1 MGTSL
6 AKKAKADPAPFFS
19 SIILYGLSVW
29 LLWSYCMKVLTPTM
43 ASITDLSRSFIVN
56 DIELNSSYIGDNQVV
71 GWASAAMLI
80 LFLLAVDEF
89 KNLRALS
96 NWRGYITSVFAI
108 LATLMLQAMV
118 SVLEFTPTEGLP
130 FLVVGTPI
138 LASYLLILGDMPL
151 ILSGEASKNQLL
163 KSGIPAGIFI
173 FLALFLTSAPPIIR
187 QNLVEL
193 LSLSIVGI
201 CVASLA
207 IIMTESGNP
216 GEQDRRFAALIFAI
230 SIPTALFITTRL
242 LFLLNNPDTVTRE
255 RWNLDWSFMSELN
268 TFVINVWPLDAVFGE
283 DSRWRFYFTAIINS
297 ARVTLLSILLCTI
310 LGIFIGVMRLSS
322 NKLAS
327 SMATVYVEVFRNL
340 PLAVLLFLIATQLG
354 ETLPLFREEAN
365 INGWIFYSN
374 KGIWTLTTEAWR
386 LALFL
391 ISLVAVWI
399 GFRIMDRNGV
409 DDSNSAVL
417 QRSGIWG
424 AATVLGIALMLQGST
439 MPEVIKPIPESPA
452 SWSIIENTA
461 FEITPMFTAMV
472 MGLTLFTASVVA
484 EIVRGSIQSLPRG
497 QVEAAVSL
505 ALTPFQRLRLV
516 ILPQALR
523 SMIPLLNSQYMN
535 VWKNS
540 SLAIIVAY
548 SDVFYV
554 IFVMMNNVGKLIP
567 LFLLLLVTYQAGSL
581 LISGIMNAYNA
592 RVTRVRI

>member
-1 MGTSL
+1 
-6 AKKAKADPAPFFS
+6 
-19 SIILYGLSVW
+19 
-29 LLWSYCMKVLTPTM
+29 MKVLTPTM

-56 DIELNSSYIGDNQVV
+56 GIELNSSYIGDNQVV
-71 GWASAAMLI
+71 GWASAAILI

-108 LATLMLQAMV
+108 LATLILQAMV
-118 SVLEFTPTEGLP
+118 SILEFTPTEGLP

-151 ILSGEASKNQLL
+151 ILSGKASKNQLL
-163 KSGIPAGIFI
+163 RSGVPAGIFI
-173 FLALFLTSAPPIIR
+173 ILALFLTSAPPIIR

-193 LSLSIVGI
+193 FSLSIVGI
-201 CVASLA
+201 CIASLA
-207 IIMTESGNP
+207 TIMTESGNP

-255 RWNLDWSFMSELN
+255 RWNLDWSFMGELN

-374 KGIWTLTTEAWR
+374 KGIWTLTTEGWR

-391 ISLVAVWI
+391 VSLVAVWI
-399 GFRIMDRNGV
+399 GFRIMDRDGV
-409 DDSNSAVL
+409 DDSNRAVL

-424 AATVLGIALMLQGST
+424 AVTVLGIALMLHGST

-461 FEITPMFTAMV
+461 FEITPMFMAMV

-567 LFLLLLVTYQAGSL
+567 LFILLLVTYQAGSL

>member
-1 MGTSL
+1 MGMSL
-6 AKKAKADPAPFFS
+6 AKKAKGDPARFFF

-29 LLWSYCMKVLTPTM
+29 ILWSYCMKVLTPTM

-71 GWASAAMLI
+71 GWASAAILI

-108 LATLMLQAMV
+108 LATLILQAMV
-118 SVLEFTPTEGLP
+118 SILEFTPTEGLP

-193 LSLSIVGI
+193 FSLSIVGI
-201 CVASLA
+201 CFASLA

-255 RWNLDWSFMSELN
+255 RWNLDWSFMNELN

-297 ARVTLLSILLCTI
+297 ARVTLLSIVLCTI

-391 ISLVAVWI
+391 ISLLAVWI

-409 DDSNSAVL
+409 DDSNRAVL

>member
-1 MGTSL
+1 MSL
-6 AKKAKADPAPFFS
+6 AKKAKGDPAPFFF

-29 LLWSYCMKVLTPTM
+29 ILWSYCMKVLTPTM

-71 GWASAAMLI
+71 GWASAAILI

-108 LATLMLQAMV
+108 LATLILQAMV
-118 SVLEFTPTEGLP
+118 SILEFTPTEGLP

-193 LSLSIVGI
+193 FSLSIVGI
-201 CVASLA
+201 CFASLA

-255 RWNLDWSFMSELN
+255 RWNLDWSFMNELN

-297 ARVTLLSILLCTI
+297 ARVTLLSIVLCTI

-391 ISLVAVWI
+391 ISLLAVWI

-409 DDSNSAVL
+409 DDSNRAVL

>member
-1 MGTSL
+1 
-6 AKKAKADPAPFFS
+6 
-19 SIILYGLSVW
+19 
-29 LLWSYCMKVLTPTM
+29 MKVLTPTM

-56 DIELNSSYIGDNQVV
+56 GIELNSSYIGDNQVV
-71 GWASAAMLI
+71 GWASAAILI

-108 LATLMLQAMV
+108 LATLILQAMV
-118 SVLEFTPTEGLP
+118 SILEFTPTEGLP

-151 ILSGEASKNQLL
+151 ILSGKASKNQLL
-163 KSGIPAGIFI
+163 RSGVPAGIFI
-173 FLALFLTSAPPIIR
+173 ILALFLTSAPPIIR

-193 LSLSIVGI
+193 FSLSIVGI
-201 CVASLA
+201 CIASLA

-374 KGIWTLTTEAWR
+374 KGIWTLTTEGWR

-391 ISLVAVWI
+391 VSLVAVWI
-399 GFRIMDRNGV
+399 GFRIMDRDGV
-409 DDSNSAVL
+409 DDSNRAVL

-424 AATVLGIALMLQGST
+424 AATVLGIALMLHGST

-461 FEITPMFTAMV
+461 FEITPMFMAMV

-567 LFLLLLVTYQAGSL
+567 LFILLLVTYQAGSL

>member
-1 MGTSL
+1 
-6 AKKAKADPAPFFS
+6 
-19 SIILYGLSVW
+19 
-29 LLWSYCMKVLTPTM
+29 MKVLTPTM

-56 DIELNSSYIGDNQVV
+56 GIELNSSYIGDNQVV
-71 GWASAAMLI
+71 GWASAAILI

-108 LATLMLQAMV
+108 LATLILQAMV
-118 SVLEFTPTEGLP
+118 SILEFTPTEGLP

-151 ILSGEASKNQLL
+151 ILSGKASKNQLL
-163 KSGIPAGIFI
+163 RSGVPAGIFI
-173 FLALFLTSAPPIIR
+173 ILALFLTSAPPIIR

-193 LSLSIVGI
+193 FSLSIVGI
-201 CVASLA
+201 CIASLA
-207 IIMTESGNP
+207 TIMTESGNP

-374 KGIWTLTTEAWR
+374 KGIWTLTTEGWR

-391 ISLVAVWI
+391 VSLVAVWI
-399 GFRIMDRNGV
+399 GFRIMDRDGV
-409 DDSNSAVL
+409 DDSNRAVL

-424 AATVLGIALMLQGST
+424 AATVLGIALMLHGST

-461 FEITPMFTAMV
+461 FEITPMFMAMV

-567 LFLLLLVTYQAGSL
+567 LFILLLVTYQAGSL

>member
-1 MGTSL
+1 M
-6 AKKAKADPAPFFS
+6 
-19 SIILYGLSVW
+19 
-29 LLWSYCMKVLTPTM
+29 
-43 ASITDLSRSFIVN
+43 
-56 DIELNSSYIGDNQVV
+56 
-71 GWASAAMLI
+71 GWASAAILI

-108 LATLMLQAMV
+108 LATLILQAMV
-118 SVLEFTPTEGLP
+118 SILEFTPTEGLP

-151 ILSGEASKNQLL
+151 ILSGKASKNQLL
-163 KSGIPAGIFI
+163 RSGVPAGIFI
-173 FLALFLTSAPPIIR
+173 IIALFLTSAPPIIR

-193 LSLSIVGI
+193 FSLSIVGI
-201 CVASLA
+201 CIASLA

-230 SIPTALFITTRL
+230 SVPTALFITTRL

-374 KGIWTLTTEAWR
+374 KGIWTLTTEGWR

-391 ISLVAVWI
+391 VSLVAVWI
-399 GFRIMDRNGV
+399 GFRIMDRDGV
-409 DDSNSAVL
+409 DDSNRAVL

-424 AATVLGIALMLQGST
+424 AATVLGIALMLHGST

-461 FEITPMFTAMV
+461 FEITPMFMAMV
-472 MGLTLFTASVVA
+472 IGLTLFTASVVA

-567 LFLLLLVTYQAGSL
+567 LFILLLVTYQAGSL

>member
-1 MGTSL
+1 
-6 AKKAKADPAPFFS
+6 
-19 SIILYGLSVW
+19 
-29 LLWSYCMKVLTPTM
+29 MKVLTPTM

-56 DIELNSSYIGDNQVV
+56 GIELNSSYIGDNQVV
-71 GWASAAMLI
+71 GWASAAILI

-108 LATLMLQAMV
+108 LATLILQAMV
-118 SVLEFTPTEGLP
+118 SILEFTPTEGLP

-151 ILSGEASKNQLL
+151 ILSGKASKNQLL
-163 KSGIPAGIFI
+163 RSGVPAGIFI
-173 FLALFLTSAPPIIR
+173 ILALFLTSAPPIIR

-193 LSLSIVGI
+193 FSLSIVGI
-201 CVASLA
+201 CIASLA

-230 SIPTALFITTRL
+230 SVPTALFITTRL

-255 RWNLDWSFMSELN
+255 RWNLDWSFMNELN

-374 KGIWTLTTEAWR
+374 KGIWTLTTEGWR

-391 ISLVAVWI
+391 VSLVAVWI
-399 GFRIMDRNGV
+399 GFRIMDRDGV
-409 DDSNSAVL
+409 DDSNRAVL

-424 AATVLGIALMLQGST
+424 AATVLGIALMLHGST

-461 FEITPMFTAMV
+461 FEITPMFMAMV

-567 LFLLLLVTYQAGSL
+567 LFILLLVTYQAGSL

>member
-1 MGTSL
+1 MGMSL
-6 AKKAKADPAPFFS
+6 AKKAKGDPAPFFF

-29 LLWSYCMKVLTPTM
+29 ILWSYCMKVLTPTM

-71 GWASAAMLI
+71 GWASAAILI

-108 LATLMLQAMV
+108 LATLILQAMV
-118 SVLEFTPTEGLP
+118 SILEFTPTEGLP

-193 LSLSIVGI
+193 FSLSIVGI
-201 CVASLA
+201 CFASLA

-255 RWNLDWSFMSELN
+255 RWNLDWSFMNELN

-297 ARVTLLSILLCTI
+297 ARVTLLSIVLCTI

-391 ISLVAVWI
+391 ISLLAVWI

-409 DDSNSAVL
+409 DDSNRAVL

-581 LISGIMNAYNA
+581 IISGIMNAYNA
-592 RVTRVRI
+592 RITRVRI

>member
-1 MGTSL
+1 
-6 AKKAKADPAPFFS
+6 
-19 SIILYGLSVW
+19 
-29 LLWSYCMKVLTPTM
+29 MKVLTPTM

-56 DIELNSSYIGDNQVV
+56 GIELNSSYIGDNQVV
-71 GWASAAMLI
+71 GWASAAILI

-108 LATLMLQAMV
+108 LATLILQAMV
-118 SVLEFTPTEGLP
+118 SILEFTPTEGLP

-151 ILSGEASKNQLL
+151 ILSGKASKNQLL
-163 KSGIPAGIFI
+163 RSGVPAGIFI
-173 FLALFLTSAPPIIR
+173 ILALFLTSAPPIIR

-193 LSLSIVGI
+193 FSLSIVGI
-201 CVASLA
+201 CIASLA

-374 KGIWTLTTEAWR
+374 KGIWTLTTEGWR

-391 ISLVAVWI
+391 VSLAAVWI
-399 GFRIMDRNGV
+399 GFRIMDRDGV
-409 DDSNSAVL
+409 DDSNRAVL

-424 AATVLGIALMLQGST
+424 AATVLGIALMLHGST

-461 FEITPMFTAMV
+461 FEITPMFMAMV

-567 LFLLLLVTYQAGSL
+567 LFILLLVTYQAGSL

>member
-1 MGTSL
+1 MGMSL
-6 AKKAKADPAPFFS
+6 AKKAKGDPAPFFF

-29 LLWSYCMKVLTPTM
+29 ILWSYCMKVLTPTM

-71 GWASAAMLI
+71 GWASAAILI

-108 LATLMLQAMV
+108 LATLILQAMV
-118 SVLEFTPTEGLP
+118 SILEFTPTEGLP

-193 LSLSIVGI
+193 FSLSIVGI
-201 CVASLA
+201 CFASLA

-255 RWNLDWSFMSELN
+255 RWNLDWSFMNELN

-297 ARVTLLSILLCTI
+297 ARVTLLSIVLCTI

-391 ISLVAVWI
+391 ISLLAVWI

-409 DDSNSAVL
+409 DDSNRAVL

>member
-1 MGTSL
+1 MSL
-6 AKKAKADPAPFFS
+6 AKKAKGDPAPFFF

-29 LLWSYCMKVLTPTM
+29 ILWSYCMKVLTPTM

-71 GWASAAMLI
+71 GWASAAILI

-108 LATLMLQAMV
+108 LATLILQAMV
-118 SVLEFTPTEGLP
+118 SILEFTPTEGLP

-193 LSLSIVGI
+193 FSLSIVGI
-201 CVASLA
+201 CFASLA

-255 RWNLDWSFMSELN
+255 RWNLDWSFMNELN

-297 ARVTLLSILLCTI
+297 ARVTLLSIVLCTI

-391 ISLVAVWI
+391 ISLLAVWI

-409 DDSNSAVL
+409 DDSNRAVL

-540 SLAIIVAY
+540 SLAIVVAY

-554 IFVMMNNVGKLIP
+554 IFVMMNNVGRLIP
-567 LFLLLLVTYQAGSL
+567 LFLLLLVTYQVGSL

-592 RVTRVRI
+592 RVTRVKI